1 LARRPDGWHGSK
13 ALGPLERV
21 PIKWNHLIGTR
32 SNSFG
37 QWGVEL
43 GKELANQLTPI
54 IADRRLPVADFD
66 ASTAGHIAAAR
77 KLG

>member
-1 LARRPDGWHGSK
+1 M
-13 ALGPLERV
+13 
-21 PIKWNHLIGTR
+21 IGTR